1 MKVQSIM
8 TGEVVVCRPED
19 SLETAARLLW
29 ERDCGSLPVVDA
41 AGRTRAMITDRDI
54 CMGAYTTGRPLSEL
68 RVADSMSSRL
78 VACQAG
84 DSIEDAARTMS
95 EHALRRLPV
104 VDDDGV
110 LRGVVCLSD
119 LARARRDEPALAV
132 LVAVTR
138 PRAAP
143 TTAAAAPAAPG
154 KAAPAPAAAAPRE
167 ERREIRP
174 ATRPATAAAP
184 KKKRGG
190 KGSTKA

>member
-54 CMGAYTTGRPLSEL
+54 CMGAYTTGRPLAEL

-78 VACQAG
+78 IACQAG
-84 DSIEDAARTMS
+84 DSIEEAARTMS

-138 PRAAP
+138 PRGAP
-143 TTAAAAPAAPG
+143 ATAAAAPA

-174 ATRPATAAAP
+174 ATRPASAAAP